1 MIPGLPAVLLAT
13 FLAGQGS
20 GSDQVSALI
29 AAIDALQKP
38 VEDFQCQFEGT
49 IHFKGKLAEANR
61 VGRDGLFETSSG
73 TSIWKRGG
81 YVRLESL
88 VRCEGLEGSPGVG
101 QVARHSLAVWFQEK
115 RAEYDVLH
123 DEDPRGVR
131 GGGTRNLKDGHI
143 WSEGLG
149 KIFLIDEIKWYAADD
164 RFELSVADGDLD
176 GRSLRVLSVAFKG
189 QPGTILS
196 KYYIDLRR
204 SGQVV
209 RATHHSEGNA
219 LAGRLDITLASFKVG
234 DAQIWMPVA
243 GESTGFMA
251 LEDHHPVL
259 MKEPQSVMRL
269 HVVDGTMEFNKKHGL
284 EVFRNTYK
292 PAQPKT
298 EGYRKLE
305 GEYAWQ
311 QISLNPGN
319 AELQRKYGE
328 QSAAALGKNAQ
339 RTAASPAARFG
350 RAAWV
355 ILALGVSVLLAC
367 ALAWAIGRL
376 R

>member
-1 MIPGLPAVLLAT
+1 
-13 FLAGQGS
+13 
-20 GSDQVSALI
+20 
-29 AAIDALQKP
+29 
-38 VEDFQCQFEGT
+38 
-49 IHFKGKLAEANR
+49 
-61 VGRDGLFETSSG
+61 
-73 TSIWKRGG
+73 
-81 YVRLESL
+81 
-88 VRCEGLEGSPGVG
+88 
-101 QVARHSLAVWFQEK
+101 
-115 RAEYDVLH
+115 
-123 DEDPRGVR
+123 
-131 GGGTRNLKDGHI
+131 
-143 WSEGLG
+143 
-149 KIFLIDEIKWYAADD
+149 
-164 RFELSVADGDLD
+164 
-176 GRSLRVLSVAFKG
+176 
-189 QPGTILS
+189 
-196 KYYIDLRR
+196 
-204 SGQVV
+204 
-209 RATHHSEGNA
+209 
-219 LAGRLDITLASFKVG
+219 
-234 DAQIWMPVA
+234 
-243 GESTGFMA
+243 
-251 LEDHHPVL
+251 

-305 GEYAWQ
+305 GEYARQ